1 MAVGRWDIGVADE
14 FILLACVFAFALAAL
29 KRRGLCL
36 LFVMAG
42 ILQAGIVF
50 GQLAG
55 IFRSG
60 NAMFPISGF
69 AGNPGLAGGFQAVS
83 LVCALSLLKEQRSM
97 CAAIACAVIFVSLCL
112 ADSRAGWVAA
122 CAGAVFVWRDKI
134 RSLLSRRAYLI
145 LPCVIAAA
153 AAAVGLYFHRSG
165 SADAR
170 LLIWRVSLDM
180 FMDKPLT
187 GFGAGNFPLNYM
199 LYQADYFACHP
210 ESRFSA
216 VADNVTCPFNEY
228 IKIAVE
234 FGTVG
239 LAVSAFAMLVFW
251 RCLRD
256 REGFAP
262 VLVILVFGAFSYP
275 SESIVLAPVLPLAAG
290 AALHGNEARLPAWA
304 RLAAA
309 CVTAIVAAGVCLGV
323 VTGRHST
330 APDRI
335 PSCEKW
341 CDLGEESERDGCIA
355 QAEHYYRTAS
365 YMVPTRI
372 RPIYMLWRMYVRN
385 GRGTEAREVAWKIL
399 SMPLKLENTFTL
411 RAKDE
416 VRAWS
421 RSGLA
426 LEE

>member
-1 MAVGRWDIGVADE
+1 MAVGRWNIGAANEIVILVCL
-14 FILLACVFAFALAAL
+14 FIAAFALL
-29 KRRGLCL
+29 SRRRLCY
-36 LFVMAG
+36 LFVIAG
-42 ILQAGIVF
+42 LLQAAIIFGQIAGIVRSWHP
-50 GQLAG
+50 
-55 IFRSG
+55 IF
-60 NAMFPISGF
+60 PVTGF

-83 LVCALSLLKEQRSM
+83 LVCALSLLKERRTL
-97 CAAIACAVIFVSLCL
+97 CASVACAVIFVSLCL

-145 LPCVIAAA
+145 LPCVIATA
-153 AAAVGLYFHRSG
+153 AAAVGLYFYRSG

-199 LYQADYFACHP
+199 LHQADYFACHP

-239 LAVSAFAMLVFW
+239 LAVSAFALLVFW

-262 VLVILVFGAFSYP
+262 MLAILVFGAFSYP

-290 AALHGNEARLPAWA
+290 AALHGNVSRMPVWP

-309 CVTAIVAAGVCLGV
+309 LAAAV
-323 VTGRHST
+323 VTGFVCVGVLTVRPVDS
-330 APDRI
+330 PGCI

-341 CDLGEESERDGCIA
+341 CDLGEESERGGCIA
-355 QAEHYYRTAS
+355 QAEYYYRTAS

-372 RPIYMLWRMYVRN
+372 RPNYMLWRMYVRN